1 MALLAIAYPTLSTA
15 DRAWIQRI
23 RQQYDAQ
30 VEMVAPH
37 FTLVFPVFD
46 VEELLFEAEMRRQAR
61 EHNPIHFEIHCAIVV
76 KDALSNL
83 THTFLVP
90 DQGFSELVKLHDK
103 LYSNLLAPHLRL
115 DIPFIPHITVASS
128 VDATVCKRVADAINA
143 EDRAVHGA
151 VETLDIVQF
160 ANQQVTTL
168 AQISLH

>member
-1 MALLAIAYPTLSTA
+1 MALLTLAYPTLSAA

-23 RQQYDAQ
+23 RGQYDSQAQ
-30 VEMVAPH
+30 WVAPH

-46 VEELLFEAEMRRQAR
+46 VEGQLFAEEIRQQAR
-61 EHNPIHFEIHCAIVV
+61 GQESIRFEIRCATVV
-76 KDALSNL
+76 RDTLSDL

-90 DQGFSELVKLHDK
+90 DQGFGDLVKLHDQ

-128 VDATVCKRVADAINA
+128 VDATVCKRVADAING
-143 EDRAVHGA
+143 EDRVVRGE
-151 VETLDIVQF
+151 VETLDIVHF

-168 AQISLH
+168 AQISLG